1 MTIKGLA
8 CGLILCWIGIAS
20 ATSAMAHRMDAA
32 MSLIEVNPRTGR
44 LEVTHTLYAH
54 DMEDALR
61 AGAVPLSWFETR
73 QGKNAIRDYCLAQFT
88 LTDTQGVPIALT
100 FVGVE
105 LRGDVINVFFDA
117 PRYGGASII
126 IDSNFLHEASDSQIN
141 RVNVRAGGR
150 TVSEVFEAGASAR
163 RIVMP

>member
-1 MTIKGLA
+1 MRKPVILTILLLSMA
-8 CGLILCWIGIAS
+8 LILS
-20 ATSAMAHRMDAA
+20 PTKAMAHRMDAA
-32 MSLIEVNPRTGR
+32 MSLIEVNPRTSR
-44 LEVTHTLYAH
+44 LEVTHFLYAH

-61 AGAVPLSWFETR
+61 AGAVSLSWFETPE
-73 QGKNAIRDYCLAQFT
+73 GKDAIRDYSLAQFT

-126 IDSNFLHEASDSQIN
+126 IDSNFLQETSDSQIN
-141 RVNVRAGGR
+141 RVNLRAGGR
-150 TVSEVFEAGASAR
+150 TVSAVFEAGATAHR
-163 RIVMP
+163 VAMP